1 MTKQELLKRVG
12 SVEQIGGIKDFV
24 YNDGK
29 AKGVRGI
36 EINTGR
42 ICFTVLPDRC
52 LDIAQASFDGK
63 PLAWISKSGL
73 SDGRFYEKDGRSS
86 LRGFAGGLVFTCG
99 LKNIGGP
106 TDEYGLHDRVA
117 FIPAEK
123 VSVFADWVGDDY
135 IMEVSGQIRQSSVF
149 GENIVI
155 KRTIRTKLFSDSFEL
170 EDTLINENFEDEN
183 IALAYH
189 CNFGY
194 PLVTEGAKIVN
205 VPEDIADITAPI
217 HGKKEECI
225 CVDVPDGEFATF
237 GIKND
242 EMSAYITYKTATCPE
257 FLIWKMLGESEYV
270 VGLEPRTTNY
280 GGNNIIK
287 NNAFVVLKPFEEYKT
302 YLKFEFK
309 KEK

>member
-1 MTKQELLKRVG
+1 MTKKELLKRVG
-12 SVEQIGGIKDFV
+12 SVEQIGGIRDFV
-24 YNDGK
+24 FNDGK
-29 AKGVRGI
+29 AKGVRAI
-36 EINTGR
+36 EVNTGNL
-42 ICFTVLPDRC
+42 CFTVLPDRC
-52 LDIAQASFDGK
+52 LDIAQANYKGTPVS
-63 PLAWISKSGL
+63 WISKTGITDS
-73 SDGRFYEKDGRSS
+73 RYYEKDGRSS

-106 TDEYGLHDRVA
+106 TDTYGLHDRIA

-123 VSVFADWVGDDY
+123 VSVFADWVGDEY
-135 IMEVSGQIRQSSVF
+135 VMEISGQIRQSSVF

-155 KRTIRTKLFSDSFEL
+155 KRKIKTKLFADSFEL

-194 PLVTEGAKIVN
+194 PLVTEGARIIN
-205 VPEDIADITAPI
+205 VPDDIADITAPI

-225 CVDVPDGEFATF
+225 DVLLTGDYPTV
-237 GIKND
+237 GIKNE
-242 EMSAYITYKTATCPE
+242 EMSAYITYKRDTCPE

-287 NNAFVVLKPFEEYKT
+287 NNAFVSLKPFEEYKT
-302 YLKFEFK
+302 YIKFEFK

>member
-1 MTKQELLKRVG
+1 MTKQELLKRIG

-24 YNDGK
+24 FNDGK
-29 AKGVRGI
+29 SKGVRGI

-42 ICFTVLPDRC
+42 ICFTILPDRC

-123 VSVFADWVGDDY
+123 ICVFADWVGDDY
-135 IMEVSGQIRQSSVF
+135 VMEVSGQIRQSSVF

-155 KRTIRTKLFSDSFEL
+155 KRKIKTKLFAESFEL

-225 CVDVPDGEFATF
+225 GVPTSGEYATY

-242 EMSAYITYKTATCPE
+242 EMGAYITYKTATCPE

-287 NNAFVVLKPFEEYKT
+287 NNAFVALKPFEEYKT

-309 KEK
+309 K